1 MCRNHGFWAIYPL
14 DQPPLLESGGFF
26 VYNEIY
32 YKELTV
38 MGSYSPSPKDL
49 RDSLR
54 LIKLMLLYLVLG
66 NQKGF
71 I

>member
-1 MCRNHGFWAIYPL
+1 
-14 DQPPLLESGGFF
+14 
-26 VYNEIY
+26 
-32 YKELTV
+32 
-38 MGSYSPSPKDL
+38 L

-71 I
+71 IWKI